1 MVFQNKM
8 GLGCWALWKCDFHK
22 VMEIQKK
29 PHVLPEAEY
38 VIVIYF
44 ILFPGCIL
52 EMDQIEELI

>member
-1 MVFQNKM
+1 M

-38 VIVIYF
+38 VIVNYF
-44 ILFPGCIL
+44 ILFLGCIL